1 MELDFQTN
9 FFISLIICL
18 ATISQAIFGVGI
30 LLWGTPALML
40 LNYNFIE
47 TLGILLPVSLFVS
60 CLQFAPNNSQIDFS
74 FIAKFVKFSICGLII
89 GLLIVILIPLNLE
102 IVAAFMLF
110 ITFLMRRDQASSRL
124 KFLISKHDTLFM
136 IFLGFSHGVSNLG
149 GSLLVARLS
158 LNKYSSDQY
167 RTTVAAAYSI
177 FAASQL
183 IILFS
188 TIGKLTVSVNYILL
202 ATCFYLLTITLI
214 VPRINPK
221 LFYNF
226 ISAFILILAIFLI
239 LKNFF

>member
-1 MELDFQTN
+1 
-9 FFISLIICL
+9 
-18 ATISQAIFGVGI
+18 
-30 LLWGTPALML
+30 ML

-47 TLGILLPVSLFVS
+47 TLGILLPVSLIVS
-60 CLQFAPNNSQIDFS
+60 CLQFAPNYSQIDFS
-74 FIAKFVKFSICGLII
+74 FIVKFMKFSICGLII

-102 IVAAFMLF
+102 VVAAFMLF
-110 ITFLMRRDQASSRL
+110 ITFLMRRDQASPRL

-136 IFLGFSHGVSNLG
+136 FFLGFSHGVSNLG

-167 RTTVAAAYSI
+167 RATVAAAYSV

-202 ATCFYLLTITLI
+202 ATCFYLLTTKFF
-214 VPRINPK
+214 VKRIEPK
-221 LFYNF
+221 LFHSF
-226 ISAFILILAIFLI
+226 ISAFILILALFLV
-239 LKNFF
+239 LKSLI

>member
-40 LNYNFIE
+40 LNYNFLE

-74 FIAKFVKFSICGLII
+74 FIAKFMKFSICGLII
-89 GLLIVILIPLNLE
+89 GLLIAILIPLNLE
-102 IVAAFMLF
+102 VIASFMLF
-110 ITFLMRRDQASSRL
+110 ITFLMRSNQASSRL
-124 KFLISKHDTLFM
+124 KLLISKHDTLFM
-136 IFLGFSHGVSNLG
+136 LFLGFSHGVSNLG

-177 FAASQL
+177 FATSQL

-188 TIGKLTVSVNYILL
+188 TFGKLTISVNYILL
-202 ATCFYLLTITLI
+202 ATCFYLFTVRFI
-214 VPRINPK
+214 VNRIDHK
-221 LFYNF
+221 LFNSF
-226 ISAFILILAIFLI
+226 ISAFILILAIFLV
-239 LKNFF
+239 LKSFI